1 MQFYL
6 FGIANFQNG
15 KDVLKNQEALINN
28 LICEIDNTIEYGN
41 IDEKILMDKCIGDQK
56 KVNKKEKQLK
66 MKLMQEELKY
76 QKNQKALKRMNKFV
90 VGGRKVPMIFNL
102 KNFYYISQASHW

>member
-1 MQFYL
+1 
-6 FGIANFQNG
+6 
-15 KDVLKNQEALINN
+15 
-28 LICEIDNTIEYGN
+28 
-41 IDEKILMDKCIGDQK
+41 MDKCIGDQK

-76 QKNQKALKRMNKFV
+76 QKNQKALKRMNKVV

-102 KNFYYISQASHW
+102 KNFNTQNKTRNSEKSDEKLNIYDITGDKDENEEK